1 MDDHTISGYVV
12 DSAIKIHTVLG
23 CGLLENVYETCLAY
37 ELTKRGLQVQ
47 RQVPMPVRYEDT
59 TLEMGYRVDLL
70 VAGKVVVEVKA
81 VEKVLAIHRAQLL
94 SYLRLGGFRVGLL
107 LNFNT
112 VHLRDG
118 IKRIVN

>member
-1 MDDHTISGYVV
+1 MDDHTISRYVV